1 MDARSYIINILLNG
15 INGPFMCP
23 AIPNLYGLSVEELLE
38 EWRKQ
43 EDFIL
48 NSLGIANDKGEL

>member
-1 MDARSYIINILLNG
+1 MDTKSYIIKILING

-23 AIPNLYGLSVEELLE
+23 AIPNLQELSVEELLE

-43 EDFIL
+43 EDFIRK
-48 NSLGIANDKGEL
+48 SIETI